1 MSTFTGIRRSLG
13 KSLLLSMLLLAVLM
27 VPARAAWAQ
36 QGSSTS
42 ASRAAAEA
50 LFEQGR
56 KLLGEKKYDEAC
68 EKLEASH
75 KLDPG
80 VGTLLYLGDCYEKA
94 GKLASSW
101 AAFQEAASLG
111 TTRGEMDRVKVAQV
125 RATALMPRLPMVVF
139 VVDQKLPGLE
149 VRRDGALVPEASWGS
164 AVPVDA
170 GPTTIMVS
178 APGYQRWETTL
189 TVPANLKEPLPVR
202 VPTLSKEGGAVA
214 TSEPLTATPAASV
227 PSSEPA
233 PAQEGSTQRTVGLL
247 VGGAGVV
254 ALVVSGVLTLVA
266 SGKNSDSEKH
276 CLPNAPNQCDSIG
289 VADRDDAKNLANI
302 ATVMGVS
309 GGVLLAGGT
318 VVYFTAP
325 KSANHGAAG
334 PAPQGLMINLKGSF

>member
-1 MSTFTGIRRSLG
+1 MSTVGWIRRSTG
-13 KSLLLSMLLLAVLM
+13 KVIPLSLLLCALLLTAT
-27 VPARAAWAQ
+27 RAAWAQ
-36 QGSSTS
+36 QGSSSS

-56 KLLGEKKYDEAC
+56 KLLTEKKYDEAC

-111 TTRGEMDRVKVAQV
+111 TTRGEMERVKVAQV

-149 VRRDGALVPEASWGS
+149 VRRDGALVPEASWGT
-164 AVPVDA
+164 ALPVDA
-170 GPTTIMVS
+170 GSTTIMAS
-178 APGYQRWETTL
+178 APGYQHWETTL

-202 VPTLSKEGGAVA
+202 IPTLSKEGGAIAASAVSPA
-214 TSEPLTATPAASV
+214 PAAG
-227 PSSEPA
+227 PTPNAEPA
-233 PAQEGSTQRTVGLL
+233 PSEGSTQRTVGLI

-309 GGVLLAGGT
+309 GGVLLAGGA

-325 KSANHGAAG
+325 RSEGAQG
-334 PAPQGLMINLKGSF
+334 PAPQRLMINLKGQF

>member
-1 MSTFTGIRRSLG
+1 MSSFALIRRSFV
-13 KSLLLSMLLLAVLM
+13 KAVVL
-27 VPARAAWAQ
+27 VVLVVASFAPVRAAWAQ

-56 KLLGEKKYDEAC
+56 KLLKEQKYPEAC

-94 GKLASSW
+94 GKLASAS
-101 AAFQEAASLG
+101 AAFEEAASLG
-111 TTRGEMDRVKVAQV
+111 TTRGEMERVKVAQV
-125 RATALMPRLPMVVF
+125 RATALKPRLPMLVF

-149 VRRDGALVPEASWGS
+149 VRRDGALVPDTTWGTP
-164 AVPVDA
+164 VPVDA

-189 TVPANLKEPLPVR
+189 TVPPNLKEPWPVR
-202 VPTLSKEGGAVA
+202 VPALSKEGGVP
-214 TSEPLTATPAASV
+214 EGTPAPV
-227 PSSEPA
+227 PAAPAATAASEPA
-233 PAQEGSTQRTVGLL
+233 PEHPGSTQRTVGLL
-247 VGGAGVV
+247 VGGVGVA

-289 VADRDDAKNLANI
+289 VADRDDATNLANI

-309 GGVLLAGGT
+309 GGVLLAGGA

-325 KSANHGAAG
+325 KSES
-334 PAPQGLMINLKGSF
+334 PAPQGLMINLKGQF

>member
-1 MSTFTGIRRSLG
+1 MATHVLVHRSFKQAVVLAT
-13 KSLLLSMLLLAVLM
+13 LLLAVLCGT
-27 VPARAAWAQ
+27 ARVACAQ
-36 QGSSTS
+36 QGSSSS

-56 KLLGEKKYDEAC
+56 KLLSEKKYDEAC

-94 GKLASSW
+94 GKLASAW
-101 AAFQEAASLG
+101 AAFEEAASLG

-125 RATALMPRLPMVVF
+125 RATALKPRLPMLLF
-139 VVDQKLPGLE
+139 IVDQKLPGLE
-149 VRRDGALVPEASWGS
+149 VRRDGALVPEASWGTPL
-164 AVPVDA
+164 PVDA
-170 GPTTIMVS
+170 GATTVMVS

-189 TVPANLKEPLPVR
+189 TVPPNLKEPWPVR
-202 VPTLSKEGGAVA
+202 VPTLSKEG
-214 TSEPLTATPAASV
+214 
-227 PSSEPA
+227 PA
-233 PAQEGSTQRTVGLL
+233 PAATGEAAAPVPAAAAPATEPTAPSEGSTQRTVGLI

-276 CLPNAPNQCDSIG
+276 CLPGAPNQCDSIG
-289 VADRDDAKNLANI
+289 VADRDDATNLANI

-309 GGVLLAGGT
+309 GGVLLAGGA

-325 KSANHGAAG
+325 RSETES
-334 PAPQGLMINLKGSF
+334 PAPQGLMINLKGRF